1 MFNSQEGFVE
11 LHTEE
16 NRPTTKYG
24 MVLLKVISKPPT
36 HQSLDG
42 SIKGDQ
48 QTTNTSKFALIL
60 CSGFTGEGLNV
71 KS

>member
-1 MFNSQEGFVE
+1 VFNSQEGFVE

-36 HQSLDG
+36 HQSL
-42 SIKGDQ
+42 
-48 QTTNTSKFALIL
+48 L
-60 CSGFTGEGLNV
+60 
-71 KS
+71 